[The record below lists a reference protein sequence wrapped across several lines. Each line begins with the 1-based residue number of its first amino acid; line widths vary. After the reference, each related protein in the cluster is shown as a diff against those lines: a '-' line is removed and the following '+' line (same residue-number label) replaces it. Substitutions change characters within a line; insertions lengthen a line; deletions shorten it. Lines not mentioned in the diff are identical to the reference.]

1 MCIDEHTKVSD
12 HLSVLNVIVSKLET
26 IGVNIDDEDKTLRLI
41 WPLSSSYEPIKPLLI
56 YGKKTLSFEE
66 VDSKIISEER
76 KLKGENNSSSNSV
89 LIVKGKSYVKK
100 TNETGV
106 RCWKSGKIRHVKYKC
121 PDGVTLE
128 KSIESNASNVSLDL
142 GGNDLL

>member
-1 MCIDEHTKVSD
+1 MLLTKLFHDLCIDEHTKVSD

-89 LIVKGKSYVKK
+89 LIVKGNIIFTRNKRKNFCY
-100 TNETGV
+100 G
-106 RCWKSGKIRHVKYKC
+106 
-121 PDGVTLE
+121 L
-128 KSIESNASNVSLDL
+128 
-142 GGNDLL
+142 